1 MSQEN
6 DIIKISR
13 KDLTELL
20 GQATEKAL
28 EKHHKK
34 ISSLVDDKV
43 TEILQP
49 YIVMFNDNIEL
60 VALERRSYTVMKTR
74 ITDAEKGLE
83 GIKKELKNIKDIL
96 KTNDGKDKLT
106 SLEQTVK
113 SLNIETMAKKSKDID
128 EEFNKI
134 QFVHDQHEQE
144 KSKII
149 EKVKD
154 EIKAL
159 VPELQKTYSQI
170 VAEPSPGRASTESVG
185 LRSAPNFI
193 RKGSTRPHRLQVW
206 GRADSSN
213 QLVPDIPRNY
223 LIAVS
228 KIPKH
233 VAYTN
238 EWLMEE
244 TKEKLKENNYDITV
258 MGVSNIDS
266 SYPEARTRTVKMHL
280 QCDGKLDPKTLYDE
294 RIWVKGLFVKQYRA
308 PRNQN
313 SRGPLNQNN
322 NQTNN
327 SAQAQV

>member
-1 MSQEN
+1 
-6 DIIKISR
+6 
-13 KDLTELL
+13 
-20 GQATEKAL
+20 
-28 EKHHKK
+28 
-34 ISSLVDDKV
+34 
-43 TEILQP
+43 
-49 YIVMFNDNIEL
+49 
-60 VALERRSYTVMKTR
+60 
-74 ITDAEKGLE
+74 
-83 GIKKELKNIKDIL
+83 
-96 KTNDGKDKLT
+96 
-106 SLEQTVK
+106 
-113 SLNIETMAKKSKDID
+113 MAKKSKEID

-134 QFVHDQHEQE
+134 QYVHDQHESA
-144 KSKII
+144 KTKII

-170 VAEPSPGRASTESVG
+170 VAEPSPGRASTGSVG
-185 LRSAPNFI
+185 SGSSPNFI
-193 RKGSTRPHRLQVW
+193 RKGSTRPQRLQVW

-238 EWLMEE
+238 EWLIEE
-244 TKEKLKENNYDITV
+244 TKEKLKENNYDVKV
-258 MGVSNIDS
+258 MEVSNINS

-308 PRNQN
+308 PRNHN
-313 SRGPLNQNN
+313 SRGPLYQNN

-327 SAQAQV
+327 SAQAEV